1 VPKGEGGSVRFGNA
15 AISSTTL
22 WYLIIIGST
31 AGIEAVPYAHQDDG
45 PRTVIDQ
52 DDAMDTEGKG
62 FRF

>member
-1 VPKGEGGSVRFGNA
+1 MRFGNA

-31 AGIEAVPYAHQDDG
+31 AGIEVPYAHQDDG

>member
-1 VPKGEGGSVRFGNA
+1 MRFGNA